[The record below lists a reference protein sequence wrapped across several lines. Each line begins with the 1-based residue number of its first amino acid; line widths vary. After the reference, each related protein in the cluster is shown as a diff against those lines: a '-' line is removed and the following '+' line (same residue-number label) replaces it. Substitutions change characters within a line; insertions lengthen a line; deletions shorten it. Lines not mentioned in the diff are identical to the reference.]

1 MEDGLNMNA
10 AKASVPR
17 AGFRPNPKLKLLDQV
32 SEVMR
37 FKHNSLRTEQ
47 AYRQWIK
54 RFIFF
59 HGKQHPR
66 ELGAAEVRSFLNDL
80 ATRLQ
85 VAVAT
90 QNQALNALVFLYRE
104 VLHLDLD
111 HFGDIERPTRPARL
125 PVVLTSE
132 ETRRLLAAM
141 TGTHQLMARL
151 LYGSGMRLMEGV
163 RLRVKDLD
171 FEANHIVVR
180 EGKGFKDRVTI
191 FPESLQTSVA
201 DHLRRVKLLHEEDLR
216 GGYGSVY
223 LPLAL
228 SRKYPNAER
237 EWCWQYVFPTASL
250 ARDPRGGQIRRG
262 IGLVWAVLIGVVLHP
277 TTINRTK
284 RRETGENRVCADSRF
299 MPTNLC
305 PTQTHVNQKIP
316 QPGFLTIHFP
326 KMSTTEHLSRLQ
338 IFSRVPRVTLC
349 WHFSSRCRVEGGRP
363 ILSEN
368 CWKVMSPRLTRMNLA
383 NLLSS
388 WLFAMP
394 NFTWF
399 D

>member
-1 MEDGLNMNA
+1 MMEDDLNMNA
-10 AKASVPR
+10 EKASVPR
-17 AGFRPNPKLKLLDQV
+17 DGFRPNPKLKLLDQV

-54 RFIFF
+54 RFILF
-59 HGKQHPR
+59 HGKRHPR

-111 HFGDIERPTRPARL
+111 HFGEIERPTRPARL
-125 PVVLTSE
+125 PVVLTAG
-132 ETRRLLAAM
+132 ETQRLLAAM

-171 FEANHIVVR
+171 FAANHIVVR

-191 FPESLQTSVA
+191 LPDKLKLDLQR
-201 DHLRRVKLLHEEDLR
+201 HLERVRLLHEEDLR

-250 ARDPRGGQIRRG
+250 VRDPRSGQIRRHHVNEQ
-262 IGLVWAVLIGVVLHP
+262 GLQRAVKTAVRLANISKPATCHTLRHSFATRLLEAGYDIRTVQALLGHKDV
-277 TTINRTK
+277 TTTMIY
-284 RRETGENRVCADSRF
+284 
-299 MPTNLC
+299 
-305 PTQTHVNQKIP
+305 THVMQK
-316 QPGFLTIHFP
+316 PGLGV
-326 KMSTTEHLSRLQ
+326 K
-338 IFSRVPRVTLC
+338 
-349 WHFSSRCRVEGGRP
+349 
-363 ILSEN
+363 
-368 CWKVMSPRLTRMNLA
+368 SPLDM
-383 NLLSS
+383 
-388 WLFAMP
+388 
-394 NFTWF
+394 
-399 D
+399 

>member
-1 MEDGLNMNA
+1 MNA

-250 ARDPRGGQIRRG
+250 ARDPRGGQIRRHHVNEQ
-262 IGLVWAVLIGVVLHP
+262 GLQRAVKTAVRLANIPKPATCHTLRHSFATRLLEAGYDIRTVQGLLGHKDVA
-277 TTINRTK
+277 TTMIY
-284 RRETGENRVCADSRF
+284 
-299 MPTNLC
+299 
-305 PTQTHVNQKIP
+305 THVMQK
-316 QPGFLTIHFP
+316 PGLGV
-326 KMSTTEHLSRLQ
+326 K
-338 IFSRVPRVTLC
+338 
-349 WHFSSRCRVEGGRP
+349 
-363 ILSEN
+363 
-368 CWKVMSPRLTRMNLA
+368 SPLDM
-383 NLLSS
+383 
-388 WLFAMP
+388 
-394 NFTWF
+394 
-399 D
+399 